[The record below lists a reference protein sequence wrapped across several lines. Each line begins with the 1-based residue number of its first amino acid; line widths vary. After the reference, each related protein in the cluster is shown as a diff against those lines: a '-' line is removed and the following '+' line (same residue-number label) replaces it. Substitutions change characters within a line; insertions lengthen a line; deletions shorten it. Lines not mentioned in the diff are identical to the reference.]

1 MGCDMMDIRYS
12 ELFEIR
18 QDTIPERFKSLMG
31 KYSLQESIKYMDF
44 VRSQTPETILENSTF
59 IYVEP
64 RSGADFLLSVMKT
77 NDLPVEVLKKQR
89 DSIDHYLKNCTT
101 KGYDNEAHMQS
112 LRECVEFLDK
122 EIMRKSSYEYI
133 KEDTI
138 YNLHI
143 SNIRPIFE
151 SSIQN
156 DMNEIIQNIN
166 YKPEMAEKYEKLVES
181 IKQWDATM
189 AIINFIPMLIKN
201 TSLIIGVTISF
212 ATAFTTLLI
221 SVPVLLVS
229 KLIQNSID
237 KSKIKSYIAVID
249 KQIRDVEAAIR
260 EEKNA
265 DKKKLLNE
273 YLNSLKTAKTELV
286 EYKNNTGKKSTTES
300 STDVEEGI
308 GEMCPVV
315 GYETVYGYGC
325 DDDYEDLE
333 YDDEDDDECEDYDC
347 DDDNDEIEE
356 ELYNLENEFAIQ
368 FVDLFMDP
376 DEEITTEGFDELVKI
391 AYNYSA
397 LTEGTIGKAAR
408 KIARAGEKTVQGA
421 TKAIRKAGSELKHAG
436 VVVARIP
443 DSMDN
448 LVNNTLNKLKQ
459 MSKEQRRKEIIEGGF
474 RVKLFKI
481 IRNAI
486 LAGVAFKISPAL
498 AAVGLVTSVG
508 ISTHIDNK
516 IRRELIHELE
526 QELAICNEKI
536 EDARGDS
543 NKQKKYELMRLKNK
557 LEDSIAKI
565 KYRLD

>member
-151 SSIQN
+151 SSIQY
-156 DMNEIIQNIN
+156 DMDEIIQNIN

>member
-101 KGYDNEAHMQS
+101 KGYDNEAHIQS

-151 SSIQN
+151 SSIQY
-156 DMNEIIQNIN
+156 DMDEIIQNIN

-408 KIARAGEKTVQGA
+408 KIARAGEKTVQGT

>member
-221 SVPVLLVS
+221 SVPILLVS

-333 YDDEDDDECEDYDC
+333 YDDEDDECEDYDC